1 MEELAG
7 VLQYMGWPEFKTAL
21 FRADLTTLTRTSIEA
36 HLENTMQYVLD
47 VRSSIVEGKID
58 EAKSMIHEFTHG
70 HVEID

>member
-1 MEELAG
+1 MDELEG
-7 VLQYMGWPEFKTAL
+7 LLQYMGWPEFKTAL
-21 FRADLTTLTRTSIEA
+21 FRADLTKLGSAGIEA

-47 VRSSIVEGKID
+47 VRRLIVEGKID

>member
-1 MEELAG
+1 MEELEG
-7 VLQYMGWPEFKTAL
+7 LLQYMGWPEFKTAL

-47 VRSSIVEGKID
+47 VRRSIVEGKID
-58 EAKSMIHEFTHG
+58 EAKSMIREFTHG

>member
-1 MEELAG
+1 MEELEG
-7 VLQYMGWPEFKTAL
+7 LLQYMGWPEFKTAL
-21 FRADLTTLTRTSIEA
+21 FRANLPTLTRTSSEA

-47 VRSSIVEGKID
+47 VRRSIVEGKID